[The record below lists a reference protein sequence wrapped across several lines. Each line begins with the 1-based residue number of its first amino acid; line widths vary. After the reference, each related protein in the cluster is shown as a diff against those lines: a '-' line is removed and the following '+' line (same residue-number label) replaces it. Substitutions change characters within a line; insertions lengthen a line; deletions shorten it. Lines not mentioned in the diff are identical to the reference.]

1 MNLYVVRHA
10 IAAKRD
16 AEQWPDDSKRPLTDE
31 GSTRFRRAAAGLRRL
46 VPQVDVV
53 LSSEYTRAWQ
63 TAELLHDVTGWPA
76 PEKLTELEAT
86 ESAAD
91 LAKALGR
98 RTEESIALVGHEP
111 QLSRLTSLLLSGSET
126 TVRVEPKKGG
136 VIAIVFDGSPDPGA
150 GTLAWNATPK
160 ILRGLERSA

>member
-1 MNLYVVRHA
+1 VNVYVVRHA

-16 AEQWPDDSKRPLTDE
+16 AEQWPDDSKRPLTEE
-31 GSTRFRRAAAGLRRL
+31 GSARFRRAAAGLRRL
-46 VPQVDVV
+46 VPQVDAV
-53 LSSEYTRAWQ
+53 LCSEYTRAWQ

-86 ESAAD
+86 EPAAD
-91 LAKALGR
+91 VAGALRR

-111 QLSRLTSLLLSGSET
+111 QLSRLVSLLLSGSET
-126 TVRVEPKKGG
+126 TVRLEPKKGC
-136 VIAIVFDGSPDPGA
+136 VIAIVFDGSPDPGV
-150 GTLAWNATPK
+150 GTLAWSATPK